1 MMRFFYA
8 LLAITVLLAPS
19 LGAAE
24 QKDTLEQI
32 RESGKVRIGFR
43 ESQPPM
49 SFLSQDGKPAGYSID
64 LCVRIVNEVKNTL
77 GKDDIAIEYVP
88 VSSSNRFD
96 ALQNNTIDI
105 LCGATTKT
113 IARGKLVDFT
123 QLTFVT
129 GASLL
134 SLKENS
140 VEGISG
146 LQGKKVGV
154 SKGTTTLD
162 ALSTKLKESVSDA
175 KIVQFDSASAGMKA
189 MIKGEVD
196 AFSADQV
203 VLIGLVLTHE
213 GDEKFAI
220 AGDIFSYEPFAL
232 AVRRNDSDF
241 RLLADTVLAQLNRSG
256 QITPIYSKWFGKFTK
271 KVPSLLQAM
280 YILNS
285 TPE

>member
-1 MMRFFYA
+1 MRRIF
-8 LLAITVLLAPS
+8 VLLII
-19 LGAAE
+19 AAFFTQPMHAAGSE
-24 QKDTLEQI
+24 GTLAQI
-32 RESGKVRIGFR
+32 KQSGKVRIGFR
-43 ESQPPM
+43 ENQPPM
-49 SFLSQDGKPAGYSID
+49 SFLDNNGKPAGYSVD

-77 GKDDIAIEYVP
+77 GRDDITVEYIP
-88 VSSSNRFD
+88 VSSTNRFA
-96 ALQNNTIDI
+96 ALADNKIDI

-113 IARGKLVDFT
+113 ISRGEKVDFT

-134 SLKENS
+134 SLKDNG
-140 VEGISG
+140 VGGISA
-146 LQGKKVGV
+146 LQGKKVAV
-154 SKGTTTLD
+154 SKGTTTID
-162 ALSTKLKESVSDA
+162 ALKAKLEESVSDA
-175 KIVQFDSASAGMKA
+175 KVVPVDSAKAGLQA
-189 MIKGEVD
+189 LIKGEVD

-220 AGDIFSYEPFAL
+220 ASDIFSFEPFAL

-241 RLLADTVLAQLNRSG
+241 RLLADRVLSQLNRSS

-271 KVPSLLQAM
+271 KVPPLLEAM
-280 YILNS
+280 YVLNS